1 MKPLFKYTAAL
12 LLVAVILINSNAQ
25 AQTSTRQPW
34 SKMAKGSVIGAVVGG
49 ATGGLIGK
57 SKGKTAAGVIIGAAV
72 GGATGAAIGRY
83 MDKQAAELRE
93 DMRNARVERVGEGIK
108 ITFDS
113 GILFP
118 TNSATL
124 TSTAMA
130 NIDQLAQTLQKYN
143 DTNILIQGHTDATGS
158 DNYNQ
163 ILSERRANA
172 VQNYTTNHG
181 ISLTRITSQGF
192 GESMPVADNTSV
204 SGKQTNRRVEIAIY
218 ANEKLK
224 KAAERGQI

>member
-1 MKPLFKYTAAL
+1 MKHLIKCTT
-12 LLVAVILINSNAQ
+12 VILIIAMVLTHINVY
-25 AQTSTRQPW
+25 AQTNTRQPW

-49 ATGGLIGK
+49 AAGGLIGK
-57 SKGKTAAGVIIGAAV
+57 GKGKTAAGVIIGAAV
-72 GGATGAAIGRY
+72 GGAAGAAIGRY

-93 DMRNARVERVGEGIK
+93 DLRNARVERVGEGIK

-124 TSTAMA
+124 TSAAKA
-130 NIDQLAQTLQKYN
+130 NITNLTQTLQKYH
-143 DTNILIQGHTDATGS
+143 DTNIIIQGHTDATGS
-158 DNYNQ
+158 ESYNQ
-163 ILSERRANA
+163 SLSENRAYS
-172 VQNYTTNHG
+172 VQQYTTNHG
-181 ISLTRITSQGF
+181 VSSGRITTQGF
-192 GESMPVADNTSV
+192 GESLPVADNTSTT
-204 SGKQTNRRVEIAIY
+204 GKQANRRVEIAIY